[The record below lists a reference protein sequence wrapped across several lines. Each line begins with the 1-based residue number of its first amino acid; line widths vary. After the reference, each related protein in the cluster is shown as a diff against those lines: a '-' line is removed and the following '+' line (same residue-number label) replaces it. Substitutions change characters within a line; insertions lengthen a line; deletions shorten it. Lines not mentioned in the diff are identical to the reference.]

1 LLSQRSLKNRFVIE
15 LSVSMTAILLFA
27 IIILSIYFSITLKN
41 NIKQD
46 MRNQASYII
55 NNYSTQ
61 EEYDENTDK
70 KLLKQLSN
78 YEISIL
84 SDKNYNRQKD
94 IIGYTKNG
102 EKFLELT
109 KHYHNQNKYLK
120 IKRNISKEQG
130 LISNMYSIVLIM
142 IILSIIFIIFFSY
155 ILSKKLMQP
164 LELLTHR
171 FTNMNESMLQY
182 LDLKDLPVEFSKL
195 GESINFLITKIQTFI
210 NYRKELYVGTAHEL
224 KTPLAVMRLKNQIT
238 LMKYKQ
244 QDKIKETLQQ
254 NIESIDTLN
263 SMIHNILE
271 YGRAEGAQFEQPQRI
286 NLIRLM
292 ASKAEEYELLAQ
304 SQNRNFMYHFSV
316 SDFRINVQPLLFMQ
330 IFQNFIQNALRFTPE
345 NGLVRIETRMDEENF
360 IVEVIDEGVGIDES
374 KDLFAPFHRSQEST
388 GAGLGL
394 FLAQNAAQSMGVVIN
409 IKNRPENEQGAIAS
423 IHFPLNRFLL
433 KD

>member
-1 LLSQRSLKNRFVIE
+1 MLSQRSLKNRFVIE

-46 MRNQASYII
+46 MHTQASYII
-55 NNYSTQ
+55 NTYSTQ
-61 EEYDENTDK
+61 QEYDENINKT
-70 KLLKQLSN
+70 LLKNLSG

-84 SDKNYNRQKD
+84 SDKNYNRQKG
-94 IIGYTKNG
+94 IVGYIEKG
-102 EKFLELT
+102 KKFLELT
-109 KHYHNQNKYLK
+109 KHYPHHNKYVK
-120 IKRNISKEQG
+120 ITRD
-130 LISNMYSIVLIM
+130 ISNEERLITNIYSIVLLM
-142 IILSIIFIIFFSY
+142 IFLGILFIIFFSY

-182 LDLKDLPVEFSKL
+182 LDLKDLPIEFSKL

-345 NGLVRIETRMDEENF
+345 NALVRIETRMDEENF
-360 IVEVIDEGVGIDES
+360 IVEIIDEGIGIDES
-374 KDLFAPFHRSQEST
+374 KDLFAPFQRSQEST

-394 FLAQNAAQSMGVVIN
+394 FLAQNAAQSMGVIIN
-409 IKNRPENEQGAIAS
+409 IKNRPNDEKGAIAS

>member
-1 LLSQRSLKNRFVIE
+1 MLSQKSLKNRFVIE

-46 MRNQASYII
+46 MHIQASYII

-61 EEYDENTDK
+61 QEYDENINKELLK
-70 KLLKQLSN
+70 KLSG
-78 YEISIL
+78 YEIYIL
-84 SDKNYNRQKD
+84 SDKNYKIQKD
-94 IIGYTKNG
+94 IVGYEKKG
-102 EKFLELT
+102 EFFLELT
-109 KHYHNQNKYLK
+109 KHYPYQNRYVK

-130 LISNMYSIVLIM
+130 LISNMYSIVLGM
-142 IILSIIFIIFFSY
+142 IIIGIIFIIFFSY
-155 ILSKKLMQP
+155 VLSKKLMQP
-164 LELLTHR
+164 IELLTNR

-182 LDLKDLPVEFSKL
+182 LDLKELPIEFSKL

-286 NLIRLM
+286 NLIRFM

-304 SQNRNFMYHFSV
+304 SQNRKFMYHFSV

-360 IVEVIDEGVGIDES
+360 IVEIIDEGKGIDES
-374 KDLFAPFHRSQEST
+374 KDLFAPFQRSQEST

-394 FLAQNAAQSMGVVIN
+394 FLAQNAAQSMGVLIN
-409 IKNRPENEQGAIAS
+409 IENRSDNIQGAIAS
-423 IHFPLNRFLL
+423 IRFPLNRFLR

>member
-1 LLSQRSLKNRFVIE
+1 MHVHAN
-15 LSVSMTAILLFA
+15 
-27 IIILSIYFSITLKN
+27 
-41 NIKQD
+41 
-46 MRNQASYII
+46 YII

-61 EEYDENTDK
+61 QEYDE
-70 KLLKQLSN
+70 KLNKELITALSH
-78 YEISIL
+78 YTISIL
-84 SDKNYNRQKD
+84 SDENYNKQKD
-94 IIGYTKNG
+94 VLLVYKDNKSFFEITKRY
-102 EKFLELT
+102 K
-109 KHYHNQNKYLK
+109 KQNRYVR
-120 IKRNISKEQG
+120 IERNITSEQA
-130 LISNMYSIVLIM
+130 LIFNMYSIVLIM
-142 IILSIIFIIFFSY
+142 IIIGILFIVYFATL
-155 ILSKKLMQP
+155 LSKKLMQP
-164 LELLTHR
+164 LQILTHR
-171 FTNMNESMLQY
+171 FTNMNESMLQH
-182 LDLKDLPVEFSKL
+182 LDLKNLPVEFAKL

-271 YGRAEGAQFEQPQRI
+271 YGRAEGAQFEQPQRM

-292 ASKAEEYELLAQ
+292 AQKAEEYELLAQ
-304 SQNRNFMYHFSV
+304 SQNRNFIYHFSV

-345 NGLVRIETRMDEENF
+345 NALVSLETRMDNENF
-360 IVEVIDEGVGIDES
+360 IIEIIDEGIGIDES
-374 KDLFAPFHRSQEST
+374 KDLFAPFQRSLEST

-394 FLAQNAAQSMGVVIN
+394 FLAQNAAQSMGVIIA
-409 IKNRPENEQGAIAS
+409 IKNREDEEGAIAS
-423 IHFPLNRFLL
+423 IKFPLNRFIL

>member
-46 MRNQASYII
+46 MHTQASYII
-55 NNYSTQ
+55 NTYSTQ
-61 EEYDENTDK
+61 QEYDENINKT
-70 KLLKQLSN
+70 LLKNLSG

-84 SDKNYNRQKD
+84 SDKNYNRQKG
-94 IIGYTKNG
+94 IVGYIEKG
-102 EKFLELT
+102 KKFLELT
-109 KHYHNQNKYLK
+109 KHYPHHNKYVK
-120 IKRNISKEQG
+120 ITRDISNEEG
-130 LISNMYSIVLIM
+130 LITNIYSIVLLM
-142 IILSIIFIIFFSY
+142 IFLGILFIIFFSY

-182 LDLKDLPVEFSKL
+182 LDLKDLPIEFSKL

-238 LMKYKQ
+238 LMKHKQ

-345 NGLVRIETRMDEENF
+345 NALVRIETRMDEENF
-360 IVEVIDEGVGIDES
+360 IVEIIDEGIGIDES
-374 KDLFAPFHRSQEST
+374 KDLFAPFQRSQEST

-394 FLAQNAAQSMGVVIN
+394 FLAQNAAQSMGVIIN
-409 IKNRPENEQGAIAS
+409 IKNRPNDEKGAIAS

>member
-1 LLSQRSLKNRFVIE
+1 
-15 LSVSMTAILLFA
+15 
-27 IIILSIYFSITLKN
+27 
-41 NIKQD
+41 
-46 MRNQASYII
+46 MRTQASYII
-55 NNYSTQ
+55 NTYSTQ
-61 EEYDENTDK
+61 QEYDESINK
-70 KLLKQLSN
+70 ELLKNLSG

-84 SDKNYNRQKD
+84 SDENYNRQKG
-94 IIGYTKNG
+94 IVGYTEAG
-102 EKFLELT
+102 DKFLELT
-109 KHYHNQNKYLK
+109 KHYPHHNKYVK
-120 IKRNISKEQG
+120 IKRNISNEES
-130 LISNMYSIVLIM
+130 LITNIYSIVLLM
-142 IILSIIFIIFFSY
+142 IFLGIIFIIFFSY

-182 LDLKDLPVEFSKL
+182 LDLKDLPIEFSKL

-238 LMKYKQ
+238 LMKHKQ

-316 SDFRINVQPLLFMQ
+316 PDFRINVQPLLFMQ

-345 NGLVRIETRMDEENF
+345 NALVRIETRMDEENF
-360 IVEVIDEGVGIDES
+360 IVEIIDEGIGIDES
-374 KDLFAPFHRSQEST
+374 KDLFAPFQRSQEST

-394 FLAQNAAQSMGVVIN
+394 FLAQNAAQSMGVLIN
-409 IKNRPENEQGAIAS
+409 IENRPENEQGAIAS
-423 IHFPLNRFLL
+423 IRFPLNRFLL

>member
-1 LLSQRSLKNRFVIE
+1 
-15 LSVSMTAILLFA
+15 MTAILLFA

-41 NIKQD
+41 NIKED
-46 MRNQASYII
+46 MRQQATYII
-55 NNYSTQ
+55 KTYSTQ
-61 EEYDENTDK
+61 QEYDESINK
-70 KLLKQLSN
+70 NLLRNLSG

-84 SDKNYNRQKD
+84 SDNNYVRQKD
-94 IIGYTKNG
+94 IVGYQEGNRH
-102 EKFLELT
+102 FLEFT
-109 KHYHNQNKYLK
+109 KHYPHHNKYVK
-120 IKRNISKEQG
+120 IKRDISKEQG
-130 LISNMYSIVLIM
+130 LITNMYFVVLTM
-142 IILSIIFIIFFSY
+142 ILLGVIFIIFFSY
-155 ILSKKLMQP
+155 ILSKKLMHP
-164 LELLTHR
+164 LEVLTHR

-182 LDLKDLPVEFSKL
+182 LDLKDLPVEFEKL

-238 LMKYKQ
+238 LMKHKE
-244 QDKIKETLQQ
+244 QDSIKEALQQ

-292 ASKAEEYELLAQ
+292 ANKAEEYELLAQ
-304 SQNRNFMYHFSV
+304 SQNRNFIYHFSV
-316 SDFRINVQPLLFMQ
+316 PDFRINVQPLLFMQ

-345 NGLVRIETRMDEENF
+345 NSLVALETRMDEKNF
-360 IVEVIDEGVGIDES
+360 IVEIIDEGIGIDES
-374 KDLFAPFHRSQEST
+374 KDLFAPFHRSQDST

-409 IKNRPENEQGAIAS
+409 IENRPNGEQGAIAS
-423 IHFPLNRFLL
+423 IRFPLNRFLL

>member
-1 LLSQRSLKNRFVIE
+1 
-15 LSVSMTAILLFA
+15 
-27 IIILSIYFSITLKN
+27 
-41 NIKQD
+41 
-46 MRNQASYII
+46 
-55 NNYSTQ
+55 
-61 EEYDENTDK
+61 
-70 KLLKQLSN
+70 
-78 YEISIL
+78 
-84 SDKNYNRQKD
+84 
-94 IIGYTKNG
+94 
-102 EKFLELT
+102 
-109 KHYHNQNKYLK
+109 
-120 IKRNISKEQG
+120 
-130 LISNMYSIVLIM
+130 
-142 IILSIIFIIFFSY
+142 
-155 ILSKKLMQP
+155 
-164 LELLTHR
+164 
-171 FTNMNESMLQY
+171 MNESMLQY
-182 LDLKDLPVEFSKL
+182 LDLKDLPIEFSKL

-238 LMKYKQ
+238 LMKHKQ

-345 NGLVRIETRMDEENF
+345 NALVRIETRMDEENF
-360 IVEVIDEGVGIDES
+360 IVEIIDEGIGIDES
-374 KDLFAPFHRSQEST
+374 KDLFAPFQRSQEST

-394 FLAQNAAQSMGVVIN
+394 FLAQNAAQSMGVIIN
-409 IKNRPENEQGAIAS
+409 IKNRPNDEKGAIAS

>member
-1 LLSQRSLKNRFVIE
+1 
-15 LSVSMTAILLFA
+15 
-27 IIILSIYFSITLKN
+27 
-41 NIKQD
+41 
-46 MRNQASYII
+46 MRTQASYII
-55 NNYSTQ
+55 NTYSTQ
-61 EEYDENTDK
+61 QEYDENINK
-70 KLLKQLSN
+70 KLLKNLSG
-78 YEISIL
+78 YQISIL
-84 SDKNYNRQKD
+84 SDKNYNIQKD
-94 IIGYTKNG
+94 IVGYTKKG
-102 EKFLELT
+102 KKFLELT
-109 KHYHNQNKYLK
+109 KHYPHQNKYVK

-130 LISNMYSIVLIM
+130 LISNMYSIVLVM
-142 IILSIIFIIFFSY
+142 ILLGIIFIIFFSY

-182 LDLKDLPVEFSKL
+182 LDLKDLPIEFSKL

-286 NLIRLM
+286 NLIRFM

-345 NGLVRIETRMDEENF
+345 NALVRIETRMDKENF
-360 IVEVIDEGVGIDES
+360 IVEIIDEGVGIDES
-374 KDLFAPFHRSQEST
+374 KDLFAPFQRSQEST

-394 FLAQNAAQSMGVVIN
+394 FLAQNAAQSMGVLIN
-409 IKNRPENEQGAIAS
+409 IENRPDDEQGAIAS
-423 IHFPLNRFLL
+423 ICFPLNRFVL